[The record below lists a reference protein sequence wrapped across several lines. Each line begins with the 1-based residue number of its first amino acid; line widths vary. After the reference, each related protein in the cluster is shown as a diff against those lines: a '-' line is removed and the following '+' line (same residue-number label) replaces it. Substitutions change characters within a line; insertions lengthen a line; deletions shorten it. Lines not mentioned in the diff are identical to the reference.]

1 MGKLIAIVGNT
12 GAGKTTLA
20 RALQAQGGFSLGEER
35 LGERLFQSLFAAD
48 LSRYA
53 LSNQV
58 DFLLYRAEQ
67 EAALRRGPGIAVVD
81 GGLELDFHLFTRF
94 FCQRGL
100 LSQPECAL
108 CDRFYTFIRSFLPP
122 PDLLVALHAPL
133 DTLALRYRQRAR
145 PLEIARLEDLALLQ
159 TILDAWLASPGLPP
173 ILPVEADHHD
183 FCTPGQLAPLIT
195 AIQDQ
200 LS

>member
-20 RALQAQGGFSLGEER
+20 RALEAQGGFSLGEER
-35 LGERLFQSLFAAD
+35 LGERPFQSLFAAD

-67 EAALRRGPGIAVVD
+67 EAALRRGSGIAVVD
-81 GGLELDFHLFTRF
+81 GGLELDYHLFTKF
-94 FCQRGL
+94 FHQRGL
-100 LSQPECAL
+100 LSQPEFTL
-108 CDRFYTFIRSFLPP
+108 CERFYTFIRSFLPP
-122 PDLLVALHAPL
+122 PDLLIALHTPM
-133 DTLALRYRQRAR
+133 DTLALRYSQRAR
-145 PLEIARLEDLALLQ
+145 PFEIARLEDLALLQ

-183 FCTPGQLAPLIT
+183 FCTPRQLTFLIA
-195 AIQDQ
+195 AIQQ
-200 LS
+200 CLS